1 MKNQGQYL
9 DEEIIKAVK
18 AGGSSREKVTAYLY
32 RQHIDEII
40 TFIKA
45 RKGSEEEAKDVFQDA
60 LIQLLIAIEKDQFK
74 GQSTLSTYLFAMSKN
89 LWYRRFRR
97 LGVEKNYL
105 NTLTDAERR
114 VVEVTPET
122 RMLSKNQE
130 QIIEELLDNL
140 AEKCKEVLTLWSMKY
155 SMKEIAKRLGYK
167 NEQVVRNRKN
177 LCMKAL
183 KQLVNEHPNL
193 KQIIAE
199 LVE

>member
-1 MKNQGQYL
+1 MKNQGRYP
-9 DEEIIKAVK
+9 DEEIIKAIK

-40 TFIKA
+40 AFIKA
-45 RKGSEEEAKDVFQDA
+45 RKGSEEEARDVFQDA

-97 LGVEKNYL
+97 MGVEKNYL
-105 NTLTDAERR
+105 NTLTDKERR
-114 VVEVTPET
+114 LVEETPET
-122 RMLSKNQE
+122 RVLSKDQE
-130 QIIEELLDNL
+130 QILEELLNSL
-140 AEKCKEVLTLWSMKY
+140 AKKCKEVLTLWSMKY
-155 SMKEIAKRLGYK
+155 SMREIAKRLGYK
-167 NEQVVRNRKN
+167 NEQIVRNRKN

-183 KQLVNEHPNL
+183 KQLVSKNPNV